1 MTSNQTL
8 GEQEIELGANLK
20 RLRLNK
26 NCDQKTLAGRAGIS
40 VRALHNLEA
49 GQGSSVKTLLSV
61 VRALGRESWLLTI
74 APVATINPLTLT
86 SRASQRVR
94 ATSPSV
100 QVKAA
105 KRLADITNFAE
116 KEGKQSDG

>member
-1 MTSNQTL
+1 
-8 GEQEIELGANLK
+8 
-20 RLRLNK
+20 
-26 NCDQKTLAGRAGIS
+26 
-40 VRALHNLEA
+40 
-49 GQGSSVKTLLSV
+49 
-61 VRALGRESWLLTI
+61 
-74 APVATINPLTLT
+74 
-86 SRASQRVR
+86 VR